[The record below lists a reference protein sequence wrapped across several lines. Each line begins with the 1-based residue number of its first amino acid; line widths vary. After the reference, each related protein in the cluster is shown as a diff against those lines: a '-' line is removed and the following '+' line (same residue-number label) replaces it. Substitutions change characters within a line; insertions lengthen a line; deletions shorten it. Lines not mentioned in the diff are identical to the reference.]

1 MSHGIRYAGAHVPA
15 AKPPELCGHLPRRRA
30 ARHAVR
36 PRPSC
41 MCIFHP
47 DAGIVPHLLPFR
59 QGQLFQSAPWR
70 KMFHVKHTKRPIYRK
85 RDETDSSPLY
95 AYPHKSRISHEKP
108 FSGPRRS
115 GAVLYTGPAAM
126 RRFHGAVG
134 RCCGGFAAAP
144 LAERALAPAAPKGSA
159 PPSVYREKRE
169 RRTAY
174 KRCPKLSIYKKPP
187 R

>member
-1 MSHGIRYAGAHVPA
+1 MSHGIRYAGRTFRQQNRRNSAGICPAGVPQGTQCA
-15 AKPPELCGHLPRRRA
+15 PGLRA
-30 ARHAVR
+30 CA
-36 PRPSC
+36 
-41 MCIFHP
+41 IFHP
-47 DAGIVPHLLPFR
+47 DADIVPHLLPFG

-70 KMFHVKHTKRPIYRK
+70 KMFHVKHTERPIYRK
-85 RDETDSSPLY
+85 RDETDSSLLY

-115 GAVLYTGPAAM
+115 GAVSYTGPAAM

-159 PPSVYREKRE
+159 PPSVYREKRG
-169 RRTAY
+169 AAD
-174 KRCPKLSIYKKPP
+174 SV
-187 R
+187 